1 MKKDISFVII
11 FMFLLSCSYKQIAQV
26 TDKKDSYLIVKK
38 SNYLIYNVY
47 MAIASNDSII
57 VYSITDSTKECENSK
72 YILSDKLVAI
82 SRNDKIAKNLKIF
95 DAGGNV
101 LNAGT
106 LSPLDSSNIL
116 LTLNNKHPY
125 FITNCSAL
133 R

>member
-1 MKKDISFVII
+1 
-11 FMFLLSCSYKQIAQV
+11 MFLLSCSYKQIAQG

-106 LSPLDSSNIL
+106 LSPLDSNNIL